1 MDHEQVDDG
10 LYPRLNPCRTLRR
23 MTGDV
28 VEDQSE
34 VGKAGRV

>member
-10 LYPRLNPCRTLRR
+10 LYPRLNRAAPCGR